1 MILIGRGLDLRR
13 ESSEELVGSEEER
26 MRKFRA
32 EEGESMV
39 RKLQPKRLCGFEGAE
54 NQSWSLWKGSR
65 EAIDGRSDGA
75 KEGGSRRIQ
84 APLGFR

>member
-54 NQSWSLWKGSR
+54 KTKLKPLERKS
-65 EAIDGRSDGA
+65 
-75 KEGGSRRIQ
+75 GGH
-84 APLGFR
+84 